1 LEPLALLSY
10 YEQKGL
16 MKPSMV
22 RLVRKRLKYVEEG
35 VRRVEEA
42 SSLNYPKYYIEPR
55 LHLCSDGSVTSL
67 GVFYARM
74 IPMEFEDRIEP
85 MVELSAAL
93 IALGSKYTIHA
104 VLAHEFL
111 HYVEFAMKLK
121 NFSITS
127 DAPVYSNF
135 EAVYVDE
142 EKLVDPKKVFRSRS
156 LLNLL
161 KKKFRNGL
169 VDERLNSKVVR
180 LWIDKGLP
188 TVSTGIEYNFV
199 RIPVE
204 KLAKVHIDPVLL
216 ERLDELGRDR

>member
-1 LEPLALLSY
+1 MEPLALLSY

-22 RLVRKRLKYVEEG
+22 RLVKKRLKYVEEG

-111 HYVEFAMKLK
+111 HYVEFAMRLK

-142 EKLVDPKKVFRSRS
+142 EKLVDPKKVFKSRS

-161 KKKFRNGL
+161 KKKFQDGVKSTCTDIFGSRVYFRRDIREPLYCFSLKYQRNILGGKQFD
-169 VDERLNSKVVR
+169 V
-180 LWIDKGLP
+180 LP
-188 TVSTGIEYNFV
+188 S
-199 RIPVE
+199 
-204 KLAKVHIDPVLL
+204 
-216 ERLDELGRDR
+216 